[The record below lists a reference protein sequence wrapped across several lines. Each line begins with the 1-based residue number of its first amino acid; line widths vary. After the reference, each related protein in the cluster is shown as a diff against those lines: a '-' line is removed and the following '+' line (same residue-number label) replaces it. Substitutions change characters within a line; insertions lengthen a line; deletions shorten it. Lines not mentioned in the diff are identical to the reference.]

1 MVGKSNNHIYFLR
14 QVDMAEYLKIRKSDG
29 TILKQKNYDSPTR
42 DLSKANVWLPLEVSD
57 EKPSYD
63 AATQKLVRYY
73 IIPDLA
79 GDLTDAKV
87 TYALKAEA
95 LSDIEKLAILTTE
108 MNEKL
113 LAGET
118 LTADEINERKALL
131 GS

>member
-1 MVGKSNNHIYFLR
+1 MT
-14 QVDMAEYLKIRKSDG
+14 EYLKVRKADG
-29 TILKQKNYDSPTR
+29 AILKQKNYDNPTR
-42 DLSKANVWLPLEVSD
+42 DLKKESVWLPLEVSD
-57 EKPSYD
+57 TEPSYD
-63 AATQKLVRYY
+63 SATQKLVRYY

-95 LSDIEKLAILTTE
+95 LSDIEKLAILTNA

-118 LTADEINERKALL
+118 LSADEIAERKALL

>member
-1 MVGKSNNHIYFLR
+1 MT
-14 QVDMAEYLKIRKSDG
+14 EYIKIQKADG
-29 TILKQKNYDSPTR
+29 TILKQKSFDNPTR
-42 DLSKANVWLPLEVSD
+42 DLAKESVWLPLEVSD
-57 EKPSYD
+57 TEPSYD
-63 AATQKLVRYY
+63 SATQKLVRYY
-73 IIPDLA
+73 VMPDLS
-79 GDLTDAKV
+79 GDLTSAKV

-95 LSDIEKLAILTTE
+95 FSDIEKLAILTNA